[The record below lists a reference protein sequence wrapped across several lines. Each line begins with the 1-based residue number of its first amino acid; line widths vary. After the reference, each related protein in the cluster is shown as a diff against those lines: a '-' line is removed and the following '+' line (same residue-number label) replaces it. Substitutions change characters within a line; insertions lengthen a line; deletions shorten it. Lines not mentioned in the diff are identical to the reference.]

1 MVSNCF
7 ASEQG
12 RGELTNP
19 SALKFYL
26 VNMRMSKFL
35 LTINSFFMLIVGLF

>member
-1 MVSNCF
+1 MVANCF

-12 RGELTNP
+12 RDELKNP

-26 VNMRMSKFL
+26 VNMRTL
-35 LTINSFFMLIVGLF
+35 R

>member
-12 RGELTNP
+12 KGELKNP

-26 VNMRMSKFL
+26 VNMRML
-35 LTINSFFMLIVGLF
+35 R